1 MKINQFCD
9 EKKRKSRFWYVDLAQ
24 KLHYNSEIFSLYKRD
39 AAGFSILGGLAV
51 MWWAEIYI

>member
-1 MKINQFCD
+1 MT
-9 EKKRKSRFWYVDLAQ
+9 KKKENLDSGMYVEDLAQ